1 MTYTTIPSVKGQVTI
16 PSEIRAKY
24 RIGKDTPLLIEDKG
38 NGVMTVKVMRMVDHD
53 AIEYYENDKEVGLRF
68 KNGIDP
74 QVLID
79 AIKKIDG

>member
-16 PSEIRAKY
+16 PSVIRAKY
-24 RIGKDTPLLIEDKG
+24 KIGKDTPLLIEDKG
-38 NGVMTVKVMRMVDHD
+38 NGVMTVRVMKMVEHD
-53 AIEYYENDKEVGLRF
+53 AIEYYEDDKGFGLHF